1 MVGILTISVIGY
13 ILLMT
18 VNIETQR
25 GVAYFAVFLTTIGVC
40 AKIPYVF
47 LSNLFVHIP
56 DTNPRHIFQ
65 AFPMSVIFSVW
76 TVSNITNMS
85 SRALAMGVLIAM
97 GNLFY
102 MIKYGDACRTIID
115 FLAV

>member
-1 MVGILTISVIGY
+1 MVGILSISVIGY
-13 ILLMT
+13 IILMT

-40 AKIPYVF
+40 IGIP
-47 LSNLFVHIP
+47 HIFMLLI
-56 DTNPRHIFQ
+56 RYIFQ
-65 AFPMSVIFSVW
+65 AFPMSVIFSAW

-97 GNLFY
+97 GNSF
-102 MIKYGDACRTIID
+102 
-115 FLAV
+115 